1 MRLWPV
7 ALAIAAGLLLAGC
20 EVSVTDQASSSN
32 VTFHTGVPLSAEGA
46 ISVEA
51 DGWTYS
57 IPLDVM
63 WVDAQGSLHDGD
75 RPACL
80 PAEGATAPVRFAS
93 VDVTVEGTSWRQVV
107 WVACSS

>member
-1 MRLWPV
+1 MVRWPV
-7 ALAIAAGLLLAGC
+7 VALAAGLLLAAC
-20 EVSVTDQASSSN
+20 STAQNDRSTSSN
-32 VTFHTGVPLSAEGA
+32 VTFHTGVPSSAEGA

-57 IPLDVM
+57 IPLDVF
-63 WVDAQGSLHDGD
+63 WVDAQGALHDGD
-75 RPACL
+75 RPDCL
-80 PAEGATAPVRFAS
+80 PPEGAKGPVRFAS

>member
-1 MRLWPV
+1 MRRWPV
-7 ALAIAAGLLLAGC
+7 LAVAAAVILAGC
-20 EVSVTDQASSSN
+20 VTVGNDGATSPN
-32 VTFHTGVPLSAEGA
+32 VTFHTGIPSSAEGA

-57 IPLDVM
+57 IPKDVS
-63 WVDAQGSLHDGD
+63 WVDAEGTLHDGD

-80 PAEGATAPVRFAS
+80 PPEGATGPVRFAL

-107 WVACSS
+107 WVGCGA

>member
-1 MRLWPV
+1 MRRWP
-7 ALAIAAGLLLAGC
+7 ALAITAGLLLAGC
-20 EVSVTDQASSSN
+20 ETPVTDQASTSS
-32 VTFHTGVPLSAEGA
+32 VTFHTGLPHSAPGA

-57 IPLDVM
+57 IPMDVK

-80 PAEGATAPVRFAS
+80 PPEGATGPVRFAS
-93 VDVTVEGTSWRQVV
+93 VDVTVEGASWRQVV
-107 WVACSS
+107 WVACSN

>member
-1 MRLWPV
+1 MVRAAILSIV
-7 ALAIAAGLLLAGC
+7 AALVLAGC
-20 EVSVTDQASSSN
+20 ASAQNDRGTSPN
-32 VTFHTGVPLSAEGA
+32 VTSHVGVPSSAEGA
-46 ISVEA
+46 ISVEV

-57 IPLDVM
+57 IPKDVF

-80 PAEGATAPVRFAS
+80 PPEGTTNPVRFAS

-107 WVACSS
+107 WVDCRS

>member
-1 MRLWPV
+1 MGPWPV
-7 ALAIAAGLLLAGC
+7 VALGVGLLLVGC
-20 EVSVTDQASSSN
+20 ATAQNDRSTSSN
-32 VTFHTGVPLSAEGA
+32 VTFHTGVPSSAEGA

-57 IPLDVM
+57 IPLDVL
-63 WVDAQGSLHDGD
+63 WVDAQGTLHDGD

-80 PAEGATAPVRFAS
+80 PPEGATGAVRFAS

>member
-1 MRLWPV
+1 MLRAAILP
-7 ALAIAAGLLLAGC
+7 IAAGLILAGC
-20 EVSVTDQASSSN
+20 ATVGGDRGTSSN
-32 VTFHTGVPLSAEGA
+32 VTFHTGVPSSAEGA

-57 IPLDVM
+57 IPLDVL
-63 WVDAQGSLHDGD
+63 WVDAQGVVHDGD

-80 PAEGATAPVRFAS
+80 PPEGATGAVRFAS

-107 WVACSS
+107 WVACSP